1 MSLSTALISV
11 DVAAFRLNQDCL
23 QLLTRRQ
30 VLKSGDNGLVLPAG
44 RIEPVDD
51 KSLDD
56 TARRV
61 LSYATSRP
69 ASYYEQVVT
78 IGDSNRD
85 SRGWSL
91 TVVYYALLTGVE
103 ENSQSE
109 DVHWV
114 NIIDGKLSETL
125 AYDHE
130 KLVHEALNRLTSKIQ
145 YSSLPIYLLPNEFTL
160 SDIQKVFSTLLEKAP
175 PMRSIRNR
183 FLQGELLE
191 ETGKQRRGSCRPA
204 ALYRINRHSDT
215 LLFDRLYLSTQH

>member
-11 DVAAFRLNQDCL
+11 DVVAFRLNQGCL

-30 VLKSGDNGLVLPAG
+30 VLKSGEEGLVLPAG
-44 RIEPVDD
+44 RIEPEQDQ
-51 KSLDD
+51 SLDD
-56 TARRV
+56 TARR
-61 LSYATSRP
+61 LLGDIISKP
-69 ASYYEQVVT
+69 ASYYEQVIT

-85 SRGWSL
+85 TRGWSL
-91 TVVYYALLTGVE
+91 TVVYYALLTCL
-103 ENSQSE
+103 NSDCISD
-109 DVHWV
+109 DVQWV
-114 NIIDGKLSETL
+114 DLVDSRLTETL

-130 KLVHEALNRLTSKIQ
+130 KLVYEALGRFTSKIQ

-160 SDIQKVFSTLLEKAP
+160 SDIQKVFSTLLGKAP

-204 ALYRINRHSDT
+204 ALYRINRNSDT